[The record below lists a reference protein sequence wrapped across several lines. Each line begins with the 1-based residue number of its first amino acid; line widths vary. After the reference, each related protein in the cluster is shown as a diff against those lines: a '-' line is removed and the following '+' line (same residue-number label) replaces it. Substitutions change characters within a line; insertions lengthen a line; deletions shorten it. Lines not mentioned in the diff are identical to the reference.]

1 MCDPLVLLCV
11 VFLSLSH
18 MDGVPGQGLLV
29 SIPDICL
36 LFYFMVTQKNRLI
49 ETALL
54 STHYICFD

>member
-1 MCDPLVLLCV
+1 MCDPLALLCV

-18 MDGVPGQGLLV
+18 MDGVPGQGWYLLV

-36 LFYFMVTQKNRLI
+36 PFYFMVTQKNRLI

-54 STHYICFD
+54 STH